1 MGMVTGLRK
10 KAAVVAAT
18 TALLVGGGVVA
29 ATSASAGY
37 MCGAGYHC
45 AYWAQL
51 GDSGSHDYYNSD
63 ANFTNDYFNDNP
75 GTRGSGEVV
84 NDNVRAASNSSTGG
98 YESHY
103 YRDINYGGGLLFCV
117 NPGSQVFY
125 GNLAS
130 WQEAQASSLLL
141 RPSTTV
147 HCF

>member
-1 MGMVTGLRK
+1 MSMGLRR
-10 KAAVVAAT
+10 KAAAVAAT
-18 TALLVGGGVVA
+18 TALLVGGGI
-29 ATSASAGY
+29 ATATQASAGY

-45 AYWAQL
+45 VYWGQL

-63 ANFTNDYFNDNP
+63 KNFTDDYFNDNP

-84 NDNVRAASNSSTGG
+84 NDQVRAASNSSTGG

-103 YRDINYGGGLLFCV
+103 YRDINYQGGLLFCV

-125 GNLAS
+125 GSLAG
-130 WQEAQASSLLL
+130 WQESAASSLLL
-141 RPSTTV
+141 RPSTTI

>member
-1 MGMVTGLRK
+1 MSMATGLRK
-10 KAAVVAAT
+10 KAAIVAAT
-18 TALLVGGGVVA
+18 TALLVGGGVVT

-45 AYWAQL
+45 AYWGNL
-51 GDSGSHDYYNSD
+51 GDSGSHDFYNSD
-63 ANFTNDYFNDNP
+63 TNFTNDYFNDNNP
-75 GTRGSGEVV
+75 APGSGEVV
-84 NDNVRAASNSSTGG
+84 NDNVSSASNSSTGG

-117 NPGSQVFY
+117 NPGSQVFM
-125 GNLAS
+125 GSLSA
-130 WQEAQASSLLL
+130 AQRDSASSLQL

>member
-1 MGMVTGLRK
+1 MSMATGLRK

-18 TALLVGGGVVA
+18 TALLVGGGVVT

-45 AYWAQL
+45 VFWGNL
-51 GDSGSHDYYNSD
+51 GDSASHDFYNSD
-63 ANFTNDYFNDNP
+63 TNFTNDYFSNTDSTP
-75 GTRGSGEVV
+75 GSGEVV
-84 NDNVRAASNSSTGG
+84 NDNVSSASNSSTGG

-117 NPGSQVFY
+117 NPGSQVFM
-125 GNLAS
+125 GSLNATQRDS
-130 WQEAQASSLLL
+130 ASSLQM
-141 RPSTTV
+141 RPSTTI